1 MLGQVAIDLCL
12 KGMAPTCLGKAGQ
25 CYALIKVKA
34 GKIFLGPVF
43 SFEFPCALDATMY
56 LLHFRR
62 MDRTKAI
69 LRIATIF
76 EPVQKGYGST
86 TKRYIHSDLLRSDIR
101 LGRLWASRCHLVA
114 LLC

>member
-1 MLGQVAIDLCL
+1 MLGQVANDLCL
-12 KGMAPTCLGKAGQ
+12 KGMAPRCLGKAGQ

-34 GKIFLGPVF
+34 GKIFQSSVLN
-43 SFEFPCALDATMY
+43 FPARLTQRCTSCISGVL
-56 LLHFRR
+56 
-62 MDRTKAI
+62 DRTKAI

-101 LGRLWASRCHLVA
+101 LGRLWASRCQLVA